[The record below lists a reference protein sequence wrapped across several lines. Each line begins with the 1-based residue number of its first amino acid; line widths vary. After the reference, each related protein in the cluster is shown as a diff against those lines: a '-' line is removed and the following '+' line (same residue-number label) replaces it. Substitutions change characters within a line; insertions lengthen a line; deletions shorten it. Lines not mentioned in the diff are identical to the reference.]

1 MSELTIIGTMHKIF
15 EPQIISP
22 TFTKTEFV
30 VKETRQ
36 LPSGTTI
43 ENFIK
48 FEAPNKTASIL
59 DHYKEGEKVK
69 VYFNVRGREYMSK
82 KTNKLEYF
90 NSLSAWRIEKHQP
103 QAEPP
108 KDSPNFNEI
117 PF

>member
-36 LPSGTTI
+36 LPSGT
-43 ENFIK
+43 
-48 FEAPNKTASIL
+48 TASIL

-108 KDSPNFNEI
+108 KDTSYNIDQI